1 MANLTPEERIR
12 LLKEQARIQAEINSG
27 LDNYLDRLKDVKV
40 LNKEISSLEKL
51 IEEQRLK
58 FLQSNDPIIQQNID
72 LLQRELDILKEKQ
85 SLLRVAFK
93 DANVSNMLLAKG
105 GALALKSF
113 AKIPDILKSIHFNIK
128 SLGLFEMDSAIKQ
141 SALSMG
147 LMTTQ
152 SQNLRFDIKAA
163 ADETLAFGVGIQE
176 LAKYQSDYSEAL
188 GRSVL
193 LGKEGLE
200 AMGQMA
206 KATALGAEGAASLA
220 ASLDKQGYSAE
231 RTRDFIEETVN
242 ESYKMG
248 LNASKVVKN
257 IQQNIKMLNKY
268 KFKGGAEGLKKMA
281 MTVTKLGIE
290 MQSIAGMSEKLFD
303 LEGAVDMSA
312 QLQVMGGSWA
322 KMADPFHLMYMARND
337 MEGLTQEIAKAA
349 EASAKF
355 NTKTQEFEI
364 SSLEMHRLRKIAEQT
379 GIEYDTLADAALNA
393 RKQTEVRSQVRFDF
407 DKETKDFLETTA
419 KFDEQGQAYMEID
432 VNGQRVKKMIRDLTS
447 SDQMNLKNMLAERK
461 NLEKMAEDAR
471 TFDDALNNTIML
483 LKTRLLGGLEIMNE
497 KIIPAIDNFV
507 KRLKDEGW
515 LDSITEMAKTIGG
528 MLGTLAKF
536 FIDNPILTAAIY
548 GISKL
553 GGIIFDAV
561 TWIKNG
567 VLLSRGFMM
576 GMGGVSGILS
586 SITNAPAN
594 IASSFAGGGFNMSGS
609 QGFGSNLRS
618 GFGSGGARLAG
629 GAAALIS
636 GISEYSEQREKGKGV
651 AESLGR
657 GALEGAGSGLG
668 AYGGG
673 ALGAAIGTAIAPGI
687 GTAIGG
693 AIGAIAGG
701 LAGSYVSDLDTYS
714 VNDGIF
720 GANQTHKRGIIQGGT
735 ITAIN
740 NKDDLIAAKPNGII
754 HNAISNNSSSQ
765 DVRHSFGDLKVG
777 GEIML
782 RMPGAGTVGVDLM
795 RDPSFIR
802 ELTQKIN
809 IEIEKMRNQ
818 IQKG

>member
-379 GIEYDTLADAALNA
+379 GIEYDTLAEAALNA
-393 RKQTEVRSQVRFDF
+393 REQTEIRSQVRFDF
-407 DKETKDFLETTA
+407 DKETKDFLETSATFNEKGEA
-419 KFDEQGQAYMEID
+419 FIFID
-432 VNGQRVKKMIRDLTS
+432 ANGERVKKLVRDLNAT
-447 SDQMNLKNMLAERK
+447 DQQNLKNMLAEKK
-461 NLEKMAEDAR
+461 NLEDMAKDAR

-483 LKTRLLGGLEIMNE
+483 LKTKLLGGLEVMNE

-507 KRLKDEGW
+507 KKLKDEGW
-515 LDSITEMAKTIGG
+515 LDKIANAAKYIGG
-528 MLGTLAKF
+528 MLADVGKF
-536 FIDNPILTAAIY
+536 IIDNPKLSLILY
-548 GISKL
+548 GISEL
-553 GGIIFDAV
+553 GGMIIDKLMWFS
-561 TWIKNG
+561 NG
-567 VLLSRGFMM
+567 LLLAQGFNA
-576 GMGGVSGILS
+576 GVGGGGVVNTLKNIG
-586 SITNAPAN
+586 TN
-594 IASSFAGGGFNMSGS
+594 IASSFAGGGFNMTGS
-609 QGFGSNLRS
+609 QGFGANFKS
-618 GFGSGGARLAG
+618 GIGSGGARLAG
-629 GAAALIS
+629 GAAAII
-636 GISEYSEQREKGKGV
+636 GGVSEYSEQREKGKGIG
-651 AESLGR
+651 ESIGR
-657 GALEGAGSGLG
+657 GVLKGAGSGLG
-668 AYGGG
+668 AYGGALGG
-673 ALGAAIGTAIAPGI
+673 AALGTMILPGVGTAVGGFLGAAL
-687 GTAIGG
+687 GG
-693 AIGAIAGG
+693 FGG
-701 LAGSYVSDLDTYS
+701 GYLSDLDTYS

-754 HNAISNNSSSQ
+754 HNAIQNNSSSQ
-765 DVRHSFGDLKVG
+765 DVRHSFGDLRVG